1 MRKSNEDAFG
11 LFAAGGSY
19 LGHQGRLDSGAPLI
33 AVVSDGVGGHDAGE
47 VASAATVAAIGAGL
61 GQLKKPD
68 SEASLAASMES
79 IKTLLHGLNGHLRK
93 LATGQGQEKQ
103 MAATVTAAWLVGGKL
118 IYAHAGDSR
127 LYRWRSGQLQCLT
140 TDDTVAGRAVASGK
154 MTDEEARKLKN
165 RHVLQRAIGIENES
179 FGISSD
185 CFDVEDGEV
194 YMLCSDGLTDGLD
207 DSQLSRG
214 FERLDVGD
222 LSTFAHRMVE
232 AANRASGKDN
242 VTVVLVAVEQGWCHA
257 SRQTSTTPSNH
268 SSIPM
273 NPSKFPQISSIWM
286 LVAAL
291 PLILVPAWWLLLA
304 EPKFEKFIDS
314 ELDRT
319 QASMDSHFAELNAQ
333 LIKLRDQGAEHSGM
347 LKAQQ
352 SALTGHAQQFVDLN
366 DRLSPLLDL
375 PERLN
380 EIRGQVDSLKN
391 EQFESNRLVSDD
403 IANLRQEVE
412 AIRDSVEP
420 GTPDSIEPIPDASLG
435 EGADMDPLVGDVSDE
450 NGGTKTYE
458 ESGTGA
464 NDGSPADEQ
473 TIPDDED
480 VLPSTVEKVEQPEN

>member
-1 MRKSNEDAFG
+1 
-11 LFAAGGSY
+11 
-19 LGHQGRLDSGAPLI
+19 
-33 AVVSDGVGGHDAGE
+33 
-47 VASAATVAAIGAGL
+47 
-61 GQLKKPD
+61 
-68 SEASLAASMES
+68 
-79 IKTLLHGLNGHLRK
+79 
-93 LATGQGQEKQ
+93 
-103 MAATVTAAWLVGGKL
+103 
-118 IYAHAGDSR
+118 
-127 LYRWRSGQLQCLT
+127 
-140 TDDTVAGRAVASGK
+140 
-154 MTDEEARKLKN
+154 
-165 RHVLQRAIGIENES
+165 
-179 FGISSD
+179 
-185 CFDVEDGEV
+185 
-194 YMLCSDGLTDGLD
+194 
-207 DSQLSRG
+207 
-214 FERLDVGD
+214 
-222 LSTFAHRMVE
+222 
-232 AANRASGKDN
+232 
-242 VTVVLVAVEQGWCHA
+242 
-257 SRQTSTTPSNH
+257 
-268 SSIPM
+268 
-273 NPSKFPQISSIWM
+273 M

-319 QASMDSHFAELNAQ
+319 QASRDSHFAELNAQ